1 MILSQSQKTIRLLVA
16 DDHPVVR
23 QGLVAILNAQPD
35 MTVIAEANN
44 GKEVIEQ
51 FRLHQPDVAIL
62 DLQMPEVGGVEAIVT
77 IRAEFPNAAIIMFS
91 IYETDEDIYQ
101 GLRAGAKAYLLK
113 DTPCPEILEVIRAVS
128 EGQRYVPADIGTKL
142 AARMERPTL
151 SDREFEVLSLMVRGE
166 NNKAIASAL
175 SITENTVKF
184 HVTNVMIKLG
194 ASDRTH
200 AVVNAL
206 RQGIIKL

>member
-1 MILSQSQKTIRLLVA
+1 MMLSQSQKTIRLLVA

-51 FRLHQPDVAIL
+51 FRLHQPDVAML

-151 SDREFEVLSLMVRGE
+151 SDREFEVLSLMVKGK